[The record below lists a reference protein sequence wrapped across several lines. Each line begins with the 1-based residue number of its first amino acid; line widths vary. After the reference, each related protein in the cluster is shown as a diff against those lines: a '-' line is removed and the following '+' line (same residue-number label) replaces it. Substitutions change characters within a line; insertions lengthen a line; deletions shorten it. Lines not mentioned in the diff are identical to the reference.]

1 MERRDEPRL
10 CSTAQPLRAGQTAGY
25 LCRYLEGHGEERRG
39 TGARVGKP
47 QDRRLYPGSHRQ
59 VLGFAHHQLGP
70 DHLVVAFLHKP
81 SSRQGTTQ
89 KVAYTG
95 TAGTIPNGV
104 GAQTY
109 GVGAQTYQ
117 VRIVCTTGAF
127 VPIGDSPTA
136 TTSDMPTFADNTSPS
151 HPVKRSAPSNHPLAA
166 RCTSRSCPDG

>member
-1 MERRDEPRL
+1 
-10 CSTAQPLRAGQTAGY
+10 
-25 LCRYLEGHGEERRG
+25 
-39 TGARVGKP
+39 
-47 QDRRLYPGSHRQ
+47 
-59 VLGFAHHQLGP
+59 
-70 DHLVVAFLHKP
+70 VVAFLHKP

-127 VPIGDSPTA
+127 VLIGDSPTA
-136 TTSDMPTFADNTSPS
+136 TTSDMPTFADLPEYFTITPGQK
-151 HPVKRSAPSNHPLAA
+151 VSAIQSSSGGTLYV
-166 RCTSRSCPDG
+166 TELS